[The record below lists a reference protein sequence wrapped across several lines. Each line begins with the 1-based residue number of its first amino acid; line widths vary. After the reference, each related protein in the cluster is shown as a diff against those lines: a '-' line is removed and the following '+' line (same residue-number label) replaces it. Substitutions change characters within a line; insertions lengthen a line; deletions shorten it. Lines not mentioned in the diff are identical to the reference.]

1 MNTRVGAAG
10 ALLLSMGLLMLGNGL
25 QGSLIA
31 LRASME
37 GFSTQIAGLLMSIY
51 FVGFLAG
58 STLTPKI
65 VARVGHVRVFAALAS
80 LASSAVVLHPLFI
93 DAWLWCGLRLIS
105 GFCIAGLFVV
115 AESWLNDVASNAT
128 RGRLL
133 SLYVVITMAAMASG
147 QMLLNLADPGGY
159 DLFILITVLVSLA
172 LLPVLLSASPAPAF
186 AAPEHLNLR
195 ALYRLSP
202 LGLLGCV
209 GTGLS
214 TGAVMGMGVI
224 YAQQIGLALGDI
236 ARYMGLVYAGS
247 VLLQWPIGR
256 LSDAFDRR
264 RVIVLVTS
272 LSAAMALLA
281 LVVVDAA
288 APLQL
293 AVAFLFGGLS
303 FPMYSL
309 CVAHTNDALTPRQ
322 MVAAS
327 SHLVLAFGIGA
338 ALGPSLAAAC
348 MGWFG
353 ADGYYAYLALVHL
366 AIGVFALYRMTR
378 RGPVPLAEQGPCV
391 PVAATASPLV
401 MTMGQ
406 EGVCAPLVQE
416 PASNGDASPI
426 ADERASLGPQ

>member
-1 MNTRVGAAG
+1 MSTRAGAAG
-10 ALLLSMGLLMLGNGL
+10 ALLLSMGLLMMGNGL

-65 VARVGHVRVFAALAS
+65 VAQVGHVRVFAALAS
-80 LASSAVVLHPLFI
+80 LASSAVVLHPLMI
-93 DAWLWCGLRLIS
+93 DPWLWYGLRLVS

-133 SLYVVITMAAMASG
+133 SLYMVVIMAAMASG
-147 QMLLNLADPGGY
+147 QMLLKLADPGGF

-186 AAPEHLNLR
+186 AAPEHLSLR
-195 ALYRLSP
+195 ALYRRSP
-202 LGLLGCV
+202 LGLLGCA

-224 YAQQIGLALGDI
+224 YAEQIGLTLGDI
-236 ARYMGLVYAGS
+236 ALYMGLVYVGS
-247 VLLQWPIGR
+247 VALQWPIGR
-256 LSDAFDRR
+256 LSDSFDRR
-264 RVIVLVTS
+264 RVILLVTS
-272 LSAAMALLA
+272 LSAGMALMA
-281 LVVVDAA
+281 LSVAGTAA
-288 APLQL
+288 TVQL
-293 AVAFLFGGLS
+293 GVAFLFGGLS

-309 CVAHTNDALTPRQ
+309 CVAHTNDALTPKQ
-322 MVAAS
+322 MVGAS

-338 ALGPSLAAAC
+338 ALGPSLAAAS
-348 MGWFG
+348 MGRFG
-353 ADGYYAYLALVHL
+353 TDGYYGYLAAVHL
-366 AIGVFALYRMTR
+366 AIGVFALYRMSR
-378 RGPVPLAEQGPCV
+378 RRPVPLDEQGPCV
-391 PVAATASPLV
+391 PVAAATSPLV
-401 MTMGQ
+401 IGVAQ
-406 EGVCAPLVQE
+406 EVSKVQVDTEAADSGGV
-416 PASNGDASPI
+416 S
-426 ADERASLGPQ
+426 ERR

>member
-1 MNTRVGAAG
+1 MSTRAGAAG
-10 ALLLSMGLLMLGNGL
+10 ALLLSMGLLMMGNGL

-31 LRASME
+31 LRASLE
-37 GFSTQIAGLLMSIY
+37 GFSTQVAGLLMSVY
-51 FVGFLAG
+51 FMGFLAG
-58 STLTPKI
+58 STLTPRM

-93 DAWLWCGLRLIS
+93 DPWLWCGLRLVS

-128 RGRLL
+128 RGCLL
-133 SLYVVITMAAMASG
+133 SLYMVVTMAAMAGG
-147 QMLLNLADPGGY
+147 QMLLKLADPGRF

-172 LLPVLLSASPAPAF
+172 LLPVLLSVSPAPAF
-186 AAPEHLNLR
+186 AASEHLNLR
-195 ALYRLSP
+195 ALYRRSP

-224 YAQQIGLALGDI
+224 YAEQIGLGLDDI
-236 ARYMGLVYAGS
+236 ALYMGLVYVGS
-247 VLLQWPIGR
+247 VALQWPIGR

-264 RVIVLVTS
+264 RVILLVS
-272 LSAAMALLA
+272 GLSAAMALLA
-281 LVVVDAA
+281 LASTGLSA
-288 APLQL
+288 QL

-303 FPMYSL
+303 FPLYSL

-327 SHLVLAFGIGA
+327 SHLVLAFGVGA

-348 MGWFG
+348 MGRLG
-353 ADGYYAYLALVHL
+353 ADGFYLYLAAVHL
-366 AIGVFALYRMTR
+366 LIGLFTLYRMTR
-378 RGPVPLAEQGPCV
+378 RRPVPLDEQGTCV
-391 PVAATASPLV
+391 PLASAASQVVLA
-401 MTMGQ
+401 MAQEAAGGQ
-406 EGVCAPLVQE
+406 PAAQQE
-416 PASNGDASPI
+416 TPAAAGQAEATRQAQP
-426 ADERASLGPQ
+426 